1 MASSAKNSGKLQV
14 IFKSWTYCYYQ
25 SKKEWYLRYNLGSHN
40 LVEMIEEGDL
50 SVAQTTIMSWVYQY
64 EPELDKRVRCYF
76 KTTND
81 SWRVDETYMKV
92 KGQ

>member
-1 MASSAKNSGKLQV
+1 
-14 IFKSWTYCYYQ
+14 
-25 SKKEWYLRYNLGSHN
+25 
-40 LVEMIEEGDL
+40 MIEEGDL